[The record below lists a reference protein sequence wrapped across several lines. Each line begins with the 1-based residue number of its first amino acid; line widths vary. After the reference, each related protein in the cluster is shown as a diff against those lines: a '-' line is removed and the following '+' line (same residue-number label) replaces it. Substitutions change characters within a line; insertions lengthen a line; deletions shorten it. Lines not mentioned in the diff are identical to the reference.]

1 MLRKETEAMECF
13 YEIIINGNFLVRFDN
28 KQRALQT
35 LKEWKTEGLLKP
47 TDNAVIRTTLVVEDE
62 VNLWG
67 D

>member
-1 MLRKETEAMECF
+1 MKCF
-13 YEIIINGNFLVRFDN
+13 YKIIINGNFLVGFDD

-35 LKEWKTEGLLKP
+35 LKEWKEDGLLKP
-47 TDNAVIRTTLVVEDE
+47 TDKAVIKTTITIEDE